1 MHIVQRTRWW
11 IVFAAGIAALVVALI
26 APAPWPD
33 GERSVE
39 IAYDGPGTVTSRVEH
54 GDTTRVFVQIAEH
67 EAAIR
72 PDLADVQINLVL
84 PDGSRELVPILRW
97 DAGER
102 ELVAERHAPTQL
114 ALALALLAAVV
125 ILWVSEAIPLWVS
138 SLIVPLV
145 LVIAGA
151 QGAREALAPFF
162 HPIIALFFGG
172 FLMAEAMRRAKL
184 DRRVALLIVVRAGKS
199 PATLF
204 AALLGTSAFLS
215 MWMSNTASTALL
227 VPIAIAVTEPLG
239 NLGYKKAVV
248 LGIAYAA
255 TLGGVGSAIGTPA
268 NPIAMEFLGQF
279 AGEPISF
286 VGWFAIGLPM
296 VVLFLP
302 VVGFYLWRRSRI
314 RIEAGVFD
322 KARAKARQELAELG
336 SFRREELIVLS
347 VFLLVLGTWLTQQWH
362 GLNTGIVAVG
372 GAVLLA
378 IFGRL
383 KDEDLARI
391 SWSSLLTFGGGLAL
405 GSFIVQSGTSDW
417 VAARFVLLAGL
428 PAAIGVTAVALLAL
442 VFTAFASNTAS
453 AAILIPLS
461 IPLAGILGVDARTL
475 VLIVAVASSID
486 FALVIGTPPT
496 MIAFSTRLFTAREIF
511 RTGILLD
518 LAGVLLLV
526 TVVASIWRIM

>member
-1 MHIVQRTRWW
+1 MPAVQGTRWS
-11 IVFAAGIAALVVALI
+11 IVLAAIIAATVVALT

-33 GERSVE
+33 GDRSIE

-54 GDTTRVFVQIAEH
+54 GETTHVAIHVVDGETT
-67 EAAIR
+67 IR
-72 PDLADVQINLVL
+72 PELTEVQINLVL

-97 DAGER
+97 DAESGE
-102 ELVAERHAPTQL
+102 LIAKRHAPTHL
-114 ALALALLAAVV
+114 ALALALLAAIV

-145 LVIAGA
+145 LVIVGA

-162 HPIIALFFGG
+162 HPVIALFFGG
-172 FLMAEAMRRAKL
+172 FLLAEAMRRAKL

-215 MWMSNTASTALL
+215 MWMSNTAATALL
-227 VPIAIAVTEPLG
+227 IPIAIAVTEPLG
-239 NLGYKKAVV
+239 NKAYKKAVV

-268 NPIAMEFLGQF
+268 NPIAIEFLDQF
-279 AGEPISF
+279 VGEPISF

-302 VVGFYLWRRSRI
+302 VVGYYLWRRSRI
-314 RIEAGVFD
+314 SIEAGVFD
-322 KARAKARQELAELG
+322 EARAKAQLELAELG
-336 SFRREELIVLS
+336 PVRREELTVLA
-347 VFLLVLGTWLTQQWH
+347 VFVLVVATWLTQQWH

-391 SWSSLLTFGGGLAL
+391 SWSSLLTFGGGLAM
-405 GSFIVQSGTSDW
+405 GGFIVQSGTSDW

-453 AAILIPLS
+453 AAILIPLA

-475 VLIVAVASSID
+475 VLVVAVASSLD

-511 RTGILLD
+511 RTGIVLD
-518 LAGVLLLV
+518 LAAVLLLV
-526 TVVASIWRIM
+526 TVVVAIWRMI